1 MKKVLAL
8 VSSII
13 LLGASS
19 VYAAPAANSTGK
31 ATIAV
36 VNVQQL
42 FQNSPRIADLNKK
55 LQEKFKVRQEKLM
68 TSQKS
73 LQGDMEKLKKESP
86 TMSKKDQE
94 TLKNKITKEQTT
106 LAKEAA
112 DFQQDLNKEQGKVM
126 KDVLAQLNSVIAK
139 IAKSKD
145 FTLVLDSQA
154 VIYAADKA
162 DITSQVSKEF
172 DKK

>member
-1 MKKVLAL
+1 
-8 VSSII
+8 
-13 LLGASS
+13 
-19 VYAAPAANSTGK
+19 
-31 ATIAV
+31 
-36 VNVQQL
+36 
-42 FQNSPRIADLNKK
+42 
-55 LQEKFKVRQEKLM
+55 M